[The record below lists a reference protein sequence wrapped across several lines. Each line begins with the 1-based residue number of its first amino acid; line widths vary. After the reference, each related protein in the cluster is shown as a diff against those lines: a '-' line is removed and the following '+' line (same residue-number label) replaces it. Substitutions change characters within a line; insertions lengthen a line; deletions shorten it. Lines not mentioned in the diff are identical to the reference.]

1 MSKFLCKPREWSILT
16 SVEKVNKDML
26 LCISYGGT
34 IYIVIYVLWNTK
46 LEIFKGNAQ
55 KDFHEKFAYKLILKG
70 SRYLSPRELEKG
82 HSWQR
87 IY

>member
-46 LEIFKGNAQ
+46 LEIFKGNA
-55 KDFHEKFAYKLILKG
+55 
-70 SRYLSPRELEKG
+70 
-82 HSWQR
+82 
-87 IY
+87 